1 MGLLYT
7 LCVITPLLAACTVA
21 SLRRFWR
28 ARGMLPQLGLDS
40 ELSGI
45 PCVSKFLPER
55 MRCGARVI
63 YSGVQYVVR
72 DVYVFTVDD
81 APWYFYAL
89 HSNEGGI
96 LRNDALSV
104 HIDNG
109 ELHVCWWNRG
119 DTRQR
124 AEELAITID
133 GAKYTACTEGA
144 SDYRAEGELT
154 HGRRGAVAYKLFN
167 NDMRQRWLFFAN
179 WDGSDHDTEELFVGT
194 RVSAND
200 VTILPPEKSDWH
212 GEGFD
217 AEMGWAVLTAIT
229 GVGTI
234 LSGAKAV
241 VLAVGL
247 F

>member
-1 MGLLYT
+1 M
-7 LCVITPLLAACTVA
+7 
-21 SLRRFWR
+21 
-28 ARGMLPQLGLDS
+28 
-40 ELSGI
+40 
-45 PCVSKFLPER
+45 
-55 MRCGARVI
+55 
-63 YSGVQYVVR
+63 
-72 DVYVFTVDD
+72 
-81 APWYFYAL
+81 
-89 HSNEGGI
+89 
-96 LRNDALSV
+96 
-104 HIDNG
+104 HIDDG

-167 NDMRQRWLFFAN
+167 NDMRQRWLFFAH

-194 RVSAND
+194 CVSAND
-200 VTILPPEKSDWH
+200 VTILPPEKSDWYS
-212 GEGFD
+212 EGFD